1 MLTKAYVSG
10 TIKGEIAMMEASQL
24 KKKKKASKK
33 KVNKI
38 LKFKDKPTPIIQYS
52 ELGFPV
58 ICGGGKSMREMYEE
72 ERIGL

>member
-10 TIKGEIAMMEASQL
+10 KIKGEIEMEAIGL

-38 LKFKDKPTPIIQYS
+38 FKFKDKPTPIIQYS